1 MGDKLRKIRYMVV
14 FFLLSYILLDQ
25 TILIKIFDNFISNA
39 LIRNLLIY
47 LIYNN
52 FRYILLI

>member
-14 FFLLSYILLDQ
+14 FFILSYILLDQ

-47 LIYNN
+47 LIY
-52 FRYILLI
+52 I